1 MSRKRWMILCMGAAL
16 FMAAS
21 ACTPTTP
28 VPITVVPGGATAR
41 ATGAPAAGIED
52 LVADLRDAG
61 NTVEVGARIEQ
72 PYLPIAGTAVNVDG
86 TEVQVF
92 EFADTAAR
100 VAVTDALLQN
110 EETETGVLPEGVNLW
125 VEDRMVVLYLGQD
138 QATREMLNDTLGE
151 PLDLGGGWTGLPP
164 EAVLDAQRWLADQLN
179 TAAEQVTI
187 VTIEQAEWSDS
198 CLGLGG
204 AAESCAA
211 VITPGWRAIFE
222 ADGQRYEVRTDET
235 GGTIRLA
242 TGDTSQS
249 KLAGTE
255 WRLTEFGPEGA
266 EAAPV
271 AGSTITLAF
280 DTGGKL
286 SGSGGCNS
294 YGGDYQADSSMLA
307 IGAVAATLRAC
318 ADAGVTE
325 QEQRYLAALETVQ
338 DYEITETELTLSY
351 DGGTLR
357 FAPAEQ

>member
-187 VTIEQAEWSDS
+187 VTIEQA
-198 CLGLGG
+198 
-204 AAESCAA
+204 
-211 VITPGWRAIFE
+211 
-222 ADGQRYEVRTDET
+222 
-235 GGTIRLA
+235 
-242 TGDTSQS
+242 
-249 KLAGTE
+249 
-255 WRLTEFGPEGA
+255 
-266 EAAPV
+266 
-271 AGSTITLAF
+271 
-280 DTGGKL
+280 
-286 SGSGGCNS
+286 
-294 YGGDYQADSSMLA
+294 
-307 IGAVAATLRAC
+307 
-318 ADAGVTE
+318 
-325 QEQRYLAALETVQ
+325 
-338 DYEITETELTLSY
+338 
-351 DGGTLR
+351 
-357 FAPAEQ
+357 